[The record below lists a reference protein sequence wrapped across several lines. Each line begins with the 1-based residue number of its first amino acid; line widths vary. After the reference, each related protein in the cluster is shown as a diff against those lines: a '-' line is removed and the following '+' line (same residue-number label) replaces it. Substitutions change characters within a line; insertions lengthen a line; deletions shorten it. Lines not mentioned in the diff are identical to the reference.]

1 MLNFLW
7 DFEPYIDLPR
17 TGQEL
22 QLFEFSP
29 ENITFGKIHFH
40 CLKCLEEIIMRGEF
54 SLDFKFERRLL
65 RLFDVHSMSYIQD
78 VIKYGNK
85 K

>member
-1 MLNFLW
+1 
-7 DFEPYIDLPR
+7 
-17 TGQEL
+17 
-22 QLFEFSP
+22 
-29 ENITFGKIHFH
+29 
-40 CLKCLEEIIMRGEF
+40 MRGEF